1 MCPSFIIT
9 SYIMSGDNN
18 GKYEDMY
25 VVTKQVRAE
34 GPKEIFD
41 LQFVDGNANYD
52 FSSYNQT
59 YRELLKMLLSKYVP
73 LSDVGSGKEHRYT
86 IPQVPISSD
95 EMKAAAQ
102 ELKEDLNKHT
112 LDIDPSSKRIKQLIS
127 DVIQDIENQL

>member
-1 MCPSFIIT
+1 LA
-9 SYIMSGDNN
+9 
-18 GKYEDMY
+18 KYEDIF

-41 LQFVDGNANYD
+41 FRFVDGNANYD

-59 YRELLKMLLSKYVP
+59 YRELFKMLLSKYVP
-73 LSDVGSGKEHRYT
+73 LTDVGSGTERKYT

-95 EMKAAAQ
+95 EMKTAAQ

-112 LDIDPSSKRIKQLIS
+112 LDIDPSSKRIKELFS
-127 DVIQDIENQL
+127 DVIRDIENQL